1 MTFKQFPLGRVAAG
15 GFALSASVLVNGKPT
30 HAQKAIAAAKVRV
43 DEYRGAIPIRSE
55 QSIES
60 ATAAF
65 IQRSILFLQRQW
77 LLPIHA
83 R

>member
-1 MTFKQFPLGRVAAG
+1 MTFKQFRVAGVTAS
-15 GFALSASVLVNGKPT
+15 GFVLPAAVLLERKPN

-43 DEYRGAIPIRSE
+43 DEEQVRSRSAAE

-60 ATAAF
+60 DTAAI

-77 LLPIHA
+77 
-83 R
+83 